1 MSSEKEFPTV
11 ADNIQDVEEQRPRE
25 PVPSANVSVAEAIFL
40 FLSLLIGVL
49 QAVVLYCF
57 YYLDSPPACL
67 DGLSPYTFFLAR
79 GLPSAITS
87 NLPTAILFYLAS
99 SHLASAD
106 RVRFA
111 QSLTLFCY
119 LLGSTWGALL
129 LGHEAVAGES

>member
-1 MSSEKEFPTV
+1 MSSEKAFLLI
-11 ADNIQDVEEQRPRE
+11 ADIQDVEEQRPRDA
-25 PVPSANVSVAEAIFL
+25 VPSAKASVAEAIFL
-40 FLSLLIGVL
+40 FLSLLIGLV
-49 QAVVLYCF
+49 QAGILYCF
-57 YYLDSPPACL
+57 HYLDSPPAYL
-67 DGLSPYTFFLAR
+67 DGLSPYTVYLAR

-129 LGHEAVAGES
+129 LG

>member
-1 MSSEKEFPTV
+1 MSAEKAV
-11 ADNIQDVEEQRPRE
+11 LLAAAIQDVEEQRPRD
-25 PVPSANVSVAEAIFL
+25 PVPSAKVSVAEAIFL
-40 FLSLLIGVL
+40 FLSLLIALV
-49 QAVVLYCF
+49 QAGILYCF
-57 YYLDSPPACL
+57 HYLDSSPAYL
-67 DGLSPYTFFLAR
+67 DGFSPYTVYLAR

-99 SHLASAD
+99 SHLASEH

-129 LGHEAVAGES
+129 LGHEVVAGES